1 MGLRLAFV
9 SRFCISLLNLVS
21 GSRFW
26 GMRQIDDGV
35 IVDERSERHRVGW
48 LGLLGLLGWLGLL
61 GLLGW
66 LYRFG
71 WCNKSNP

>member
-1 MGLRLAFV
+1 
-9 SRFCISLLNLVS
+9 
-21 GSRFW
+21 
-26 GMRQIDDGV
+26 MRQIDDGV

-48 LGLLGLLGWLGLL
+48 PGLLGLLGLLGWLGWLGLL
-61 GLLGW
+61 GLLGWLGWLGW

>member
-1 MGLRLAFV
+1 M
-9 SRFCISLLNLVS
+9 
-21 GSRFW
+21 
-26 GMRQIDDGV
+26 
-35 IVDERSERHRVGW
+35 DERSERHRVGW
-48 LGLLGLLGWLGLL
+48 LGLLGLLGLLGWLGLL

>member
-1 MGLRLAFV
+1 
-9 SRFCISLLNLVS
+9 
-21 GSRFW
+21 
-26 GMRQIDDGV
+26 MRQIDDGV

-48 LGLLGLLGWLGLL
+48 LGLLGLLGLLGWLGLL